1 MTYQGMR
8 KQTDPFQ
15 VLVLSDGRPG
25 HFNQSRGVVRA
36 LSECRR
42 VQVSWLDV
50 KLRCSLFRRL
60 LGSMLNATR
69 RRLSLFSLYSAYHVS
84 QKLDVSPDLIISAGG
99 NTLYANVLLAR
110 FLECRNLFAGNIRRL
125 RERQFSG
132 IITPDAAHVGNPRY
146 IVAPT
151 PTAIVPEEVQAS
163 ARGYRFQYGLSDE
176 RTWVLLVGGNGGG
189 IRYQADDWANLC
201 GAMKNLAETYGIRW
215 LVITSRRTGKRVE
228 SILAKKLDCCWVSRL
243 ERYSHGNPS
252 NYKAILGC
260 GERLFCTE
268 DSSMMVVEGV
278 AAGRIV
284 ETLRP
289 ERATLDFSNQQV
301 LDRYVERQLI
311 VQRTF
316 EQFGELGYSVPRPRC
331 FPESQADTLAC
342 KLDHWLEETSSN
354 GMSS

>member
-1 MTYQGMR
+1 MFQRMR

-36 LSECRR
+36 LSEFRR

-60 LGSMLNATR
+60 LGSMLNATKR
-69 RRLSLFSLYSAYHVS
+69 RISLYSLYSAYSIS

-99 NTLYANVLLAR
+99 NTLYANALLAR

-125 RERQFSG
+125 KERQFSG
-132 IITPDAAHVGNPRY
+132 IITPDAAYMGNPRY

-151 PTAIVPEEVQAS
+151 PTAIVPQEVQAS
-163 ARGYRFQYGLSDE
+163 AQDYRLQHGLSDE

-189 IRYQADDWANLC
+189 IRYRADDWINLC
-201 GAMKNLAETYGIRW
+201 SAMKNLAETYGIHW
-215 LVITSRRTGKRVE
+215 LIITSRRTGKRVE
-228 SILAKKLDCCWVSRL
+228 SILAKNLDSCWVSRL
-243 ERYSHGNPS
+243 ERYSDGHPS

-278 AAGRIV
+278 AAGRMV

-289 ERATLDFSNQQV
+289 EHATLDFINQQV
-301 LDRYVERQLI
+301 LDRYIERQLI

-316 EQFGELGYSVPRPRC
+316 EQFGELGYSVPRPAC
-331 FPESQADTLAC
+331 FPEPQVNTLAR

-354 GMSS
+354 VMSS